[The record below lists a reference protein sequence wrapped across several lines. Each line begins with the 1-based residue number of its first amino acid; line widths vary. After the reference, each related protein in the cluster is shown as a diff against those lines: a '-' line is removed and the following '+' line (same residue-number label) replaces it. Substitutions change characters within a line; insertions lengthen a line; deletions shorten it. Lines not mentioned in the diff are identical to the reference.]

1 MQIERKGRKM
11 IQGIFVRCRRCVSES
26 EDSFI
31 YKPTHP
37 HIHLPTHTPSHPYT
51 YTHPYNYPTV
61 HLSTH
66 TPIHPYTGWI
76 GVILVHNCVLP
87 LISFYW
93 ADKSSIF
100 INYWTILSKVSRFV
114 CSELPV
120 VCRLKA
126 EANKW
131 LRDTD
136 KSWYFAITEYKF
148 SNWFIIYI
156 IYIYTSG

>member
-100 INYWTILSKVSRFV
+100 INYWTIRYHDLSVVSYQLFADWRQRQING
-114 CSELPV
+114 CETLT
-120 VCRLKA
+120 
-126 EANKW
+126 NHDI
-131 LRDTD
+131 LR
-136 KSWYFAITEYKF
+136 
-148 SNWFIIYI
+148 
-156 IYIYTSG
+156 